1 MLETKGQTHLVLL
14 TQHCR
19 SELRIEPYGF
29 TTQFDPTVAATYVL
43 TPILARS

>member
-1 MLETKGQTHLVLL
+1 MFEAKGQTHLVLL

-19 SELRIEPYGF
+19 SELRIKPYGF

-43 TPILARS
+43 TQMLAGS